1 MLKNQRVCLTI
12 LVLKNSPSWKMKI
25 FWAKESLIGLFST
38 NQIERVCFPQFLCG
52 NHHVILSFGIQMCI
66 INLFWMSV
74 ARCDQMLK
82 YVIESQQH
90 PPLRIISKLFLVLYT
105 ESFQIQFNWVLD
117 WVFLITRILIVLRVP
132 EYVLLWQ
139 KRLQLT

>member
-1 MLKNQRVCLTI
+1 
-12 LVLKNSPSWKMKI
+12 
-25 FWAKESLIGLFST
+25 
-38 NQIERVCFPQFLCG
+38 
-52 NHHVILSFGIQMCI
+52 
-66 INLFWMSV
+66 
-74 ARCDQMLK
+74 MLK

>member
-1 MLKNQRVCLTI
+1 
-12 LVLKNSPSWKMKI
+12 
-25 FWAKESLIGLFST
+25 
-38 NQIERVCFPQFLCG
+38 
-52 NHHVILSFGIQMCI
+52 
-66 INLFWMSV
+66 
-74 ARCDQMLK
+74 MLK
-82 YVIESQQH
+82 YVIESQQP